1 MAIEMRSMKAIL
13 HAAIV
18 FLIVAS
24 CSPAS
29 EPAQKTAA
37 PFEFNKQIGWLHGP
51 CLAIAAPELAGGT
64 PVTLVVAAEPQ
75 KVQQARIQGK
85 TESSATC
92 PALMEG
98 RGKLNAKPGVAF
110 YALGGA
116 DVAPSD
122 MGFGIVMPPAT
133 PTVVNG
139 IAQIDFDQDGKN
151 EVFSS
156 CSTREGIKF
165 AVWTGKAYEGDPRW
179 SAYYYLDYD
188 LTPTCPQ

>member
-1 MAIEMRSMKAIL
+1 MADVNKNTKLHTVGASYEVKKLTTDAPHWSHDGHEMRSMKAIL

-98 RGKLNAKPGVAF
+98 RGKLNAKPG
-110 YALGGA
+110 LR
-116 DVAPSD
+116 
-122 MGFGIVMPPAT
+122 
-133 PTVVNG
+133 
-139 IAQIDFDQDGKN
+139 
-151 EVFSS
+151 
-156 CSTREGIKF
+156 STRLG
-165 AVWTGKAYEGDPRW
+165 PRTSRRQIW
-179 SAYYYLDYD
+179 VSEL
-188 LTPTCPQ
+188 

>member
-75 KVQQARIQGK
+75 RVQQARIQGK

-98 RGKLNAKPGVAF
+98 RGKLNAKPGIAF
-110 YALGGA
+110 YALGA
-116 DVAPSD
+116 AVVAPSD

-151 EVFSS
+151 ECFLPARRARASS
-156 CSTREGIKF
+156 SRCGPGKRMKAIRAGRRTTI
-165 AVWTGKAYEGDPRW
+165 WT
-179 SAYYYLDYD
+179 
-188 LTPTCPQ
+188 TI